1 MRQRIGDKRSRYI
14 GVIWS
19 DDTKP
24 HEIEKAVIGNVVS

>member
-1 MRQRIGDKRSRYI
+1 MRQRSGQASRYV

-24 HEIEKAVIGNVVS
+24 HEIEKAIIGNVVS